1 MAVGDDL
8 GTVIDERGDTL
19 EAIVWGSVFLF
30 TLALFLW
37 EFGLGALHAGEGVL
51 QPIGEITEFA
61 QTMWLSALIGGGG
74 VVALIVY
81 AVFRFSSGVR
91 DAPAPLRPGQ
101 GSIKFTMFTL
111 AVLAIVGTTIF
122 VGAST
127 LAQTDEAGVTDAAER
142 YGVDREVEMS
152 VVAAQWFWR
161 FDVAGVPGTQAER
174 VVVPA
179 DTIVQFETTSADVIH
194 SFAVKELGITKDAL
208 PGQLNQAWFYVGHV
222 EGETELSITGPDGE
236 SHTMAADSYEVQCAE
251 LCGKGHSKMLAT
263 MYVVSPGDYETWI
276 EAKGGTA
283 DEVFSAPDDGIQ
295 VGETVVDGGGHDD
308 SGGGHNE
315 SSSTNGGGHDE
326 GSGDQHALGG
336 DARVTGGGA

>member
-19 EAIVWGSVFLF
+19 EAILWGGVFLF

-37 EFGLGALHAGEGVL
+37 EFGLGAMHAGEGVL
-51 QPIGEITEFA
+51 QPIGEITELA
-61 QTMWLSALIGGGG
+61 QAMWLSALIGGGG

-91 DAPAPLRPGQ
+91 DAPAPLLPGQ

-111 AVLAIVGTTIF
+111 AVLAIVGTTVFI
-122 VGAST
+122 GAST

-152 VVAAQWFWR
+152 VVGAQWFWR
-161 FDVAGVPGTQAER
+161 FDVAGVPGSQAEQ

-179 DTIVQFETTSADVIH
+179 ETIVQFETTSADVIH

-222 EGETELSITGPDGE
+222 EGEEELSVTGADGE
-236 SHTMAADSYEVQCAE
+236 THTMAADTYSVRCAE

-263 MYVVSPGDYETWI
+263 MYVVAPEDYETWV
-276 EAKGGTA
+276 EAKGGHV
-283 DEVFSAPDDGIQ
+283 DEVVTAPDDGIQ
-295 VGETVVDGGGHDD
+295 VGEAVAGTGGGHGD
-308 SGGGHNE
+308 E
-315 SSSTNGGGHDE
+315 GGHDE
-326 GSGDQHALGG
+326 SGSGGDESSGDQHALGG
-336 DARVTGGGA
+336 AALLAGGGA